1 MDSPNVK
8 MLVMLLPKL
17 PLVVRETINHILGLS
32 EPSKYLD
39 LHSALVISVLRSM
52 IEPSASRPQSISSVQ
67 KLTLK
72 DPGVKGRLWVST
84 YASPPPPETSIR
96 DELMH
101 ALEDMRGSRL
111 EGAQIT
117 APELVSVEAEWT
129 GYRPAASAKE
139 PLPSVSN
146 KELYSK
152 MMEDC
157 RQPTTILYLHGG
169 AFYVCDP
176 ITHRPVTSKLA
187 KLTGGRC
194 YSVRYRLSP
203 QHPFP
208 AALLD
213 ALFSYMTLLYP
224 PPDAYHEPVKPQH
237 LAIAGDSAGG
247 NLTLAL
253 LQLLLQLRRR
263 NATILWHGERREIP
277 LPAAVGCNSPW
288 LDITQS
294 FPSWEGDECAPFDY
308 LPKPATVEKAGVKDC
323 AVWPASPPRKYLYVD
338 DELVTHPLA
347 TVLMS
352 KSWEGAPPVYIC
364 TGWEI
369 LGPED
374 KFFAKKLA
382 ADGVPVVLEEY
393 EAMPHCFAAI
403 LTKTP
408 GARRCFDGWAGFI
421 RAAVADP
428 ANAPESR
435 AVVIEA
441 KTLKETRVEFESLS
455 TISEEEIQARI
466 LAKAGLTPI
475 ASQALPKL

>member
-1 MDSPNVK
+1 MDSPNLK

-17 PLVVRETINHILGLS
+17 PLVVRETIMHILGIS

-96 DELMH
+96 DELMQ
-101 ALEDMRGSRL
+101 ALGDLRGSRL

-117 APELVSVEAEWT
+117 APDLISVEAEWT
-129 GYRPAASAKE
+129 GYRPAASPKE
-139 PLPSVSN
+139 SLPSVSN
-146 KELYSK
+146 KELYGK

-157 RQPTTILYLHGG
+157 SQPTTILYLHGG

-213 ALFSYMTLLYP
+213 ALLSYMTLLYP

-237 LAIAGDSAGG
+237 LAIAGD
-247 NLTLAL
+247 
-253 LQLLLQLRRR
+253 R
-263 NATILWHGERREIP
+263 
-277 LPAAVGCNSPW
+277 
-288 LDITQS
+288 
-294 FPSWEGDECAPFDY
+294 
-308 LPKPATVEKAGVKDC
+308 
-323 AVWPASPPRKYLYVD
+323 
-338 DELVTHPLA
+338 
-347 TVLMS
+347 
-352 KSWEGAPPVYIC
+352 
-364 TGWEI
+364 
-369 LGPED
+369 
-374 KFFAKKLA
+374 
-382 ADGVPVVLEEY
+382 
-393 EAMPHCFAAI
+393 
-403 LTKTP
+403 
-408 GARRCFDGWAGFI
+408 
-421 RAAVADP
+421 
-428 ANAPESR
+428 
-435 AVVIEA
+435 
-441 KTLKETRVEFESLS
+441 
-455 TISEEEIQARI
+455 
-466 LAKAGLTPI
+466 
-475 ASQALPKL
+475 